1 MVILFDQDNLPHEV
15 YEIVFATTQQVIVGR
30 VLINHMKENGG
41 ELSKSEMS
49 RFAIMLNDGKVVTEI
64 QEEPF
69 RGKKVKLSYNKRQFY
84 DRILTP
90 LRSMGLIH
98 YDLYKKTYRLSGSFK
113 ESLARVGEMWALELG
128 KKPTPVKF
136 AQ

>member
-1 MVILFDQDNLPHEV
+1 MVILFDQDNLPSEIYEV
-15 YEIVFATTQQVIVGR
+15 VFATTQQIIVAR
-30 VLINHMKENGG
+30 VLVSHMKQNLN
-41 ELSKSEMS
+41 ELSKSKMS

-69 RGKKVKLSYNKRQFY
+69 KGKKVKLSYNKRQFY

-98 YDLYKKTYRLSGSFK
+98 YDLYKKTYRLSDGFAK
-113 ESLARVGEMWALELG
+113 NLVKVGAMWDEELI
-128 KKPTPVKF
+128 KKAHPVKF
-136 AQ
+136 DE